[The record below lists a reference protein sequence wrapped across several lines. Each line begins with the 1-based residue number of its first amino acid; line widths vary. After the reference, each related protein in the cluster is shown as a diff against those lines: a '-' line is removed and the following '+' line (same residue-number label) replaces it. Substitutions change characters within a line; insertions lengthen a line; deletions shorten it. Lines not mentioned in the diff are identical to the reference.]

1 MKITNIIKLIG
12 LNIKQSI
19 DENIKSITKKFNSY
33 INELEVR
40 YNSKYRVYEDMA
52 PQSDIENADVYF
64 DALSWA
70 LKNKKIKNVALTGPY
85 GSAVTV

>member
-19 DENIKSITKKFNSY
+19 DEKIKSIVKKINSY
-33 INELEVR
+33 INELEARV
-40 YNSKYRVYEDMA
+40 NSKYEIYEDMA

-70 LKNKKIKNVALTGPY
+70 LKNKKIKNVA
-85 GSAVTV
+85 

>member
-33 INELEVR
+33 INELEERV
-40 YNSKYRVYEDMA
+40 NSKYRVYEDMA
-52 PQSDIENADVYF
+52 PHQI
-64 DALSWA
+64 
-70 LKNKKIKNVALTGPY
+70 
-85 GSAVTV
+85 